1 MSKFDAFLIMLSTQG
16 LLGTCP
22 GIKNQLQKRIFFLP
36 LILLLGHG
44 CVSNP
49 GSGIHYYLLTPSSP
63 GESISTH
70 RHLNIGIGPIE
81 LPEYL
86 SRPHIFTQTG
96 KTQLKS
102 NKQHR
107 WAGSLE
113 NNFTDVLAT
122 DLGLQLQKSHIEIYP
137 WDRPRTVDRQIVV
150 HVTRFIAEGKTVYL
164 DARWRV
170 LDKQGDQRKIGSA
183 RLQNSLENNVAD
195 DDFDAI
201 VSLMSDLV
209 GELAH
214 EIAILL

>member
-1 MSKFDAFLIMLSTQG
+1 MINKK
-16 LLGTCP
+16 LLY
-22 GIKNQLQKRIFFLP
+22 LP
-36 LILLLGHG
+36 LILFLGYG

-49 GSGIHYYLLTPSSP
+49 GGGIHYYLLTPSSP

-86 SRPHIFTQTG
+86 SRAHIFTQTG

-122 DLGLQLQKSHIEIYP
+122 DLGMQLQKSHIEIYP
-137 WDRPRTVDRQIVV
+137 WDRPRSVDRQIVV
-150 HVTRFIAEGKTVYL
+150 HVTRFIADGETVHL

-183 RLQNSLENNVAD
+183 HLQQSLESNVPD

-201 VSLMSDLV
+201 VSLMGDLV

-214 EIAILL
+214 RIAVSL

>member
-1 MSKFDAFLIMLSTQG
+1 MINKK
-16 LLGTCP
+16 LL
-22 GIKNQLQKRIFFLP
+22 FLP
-36 LILLLGHG
+36 LLLLLNSG

-49 GSGIHYYLLTPSSP
+49 GSGIHYYLLTPSSL
-63 GESISTH
+63 GGSISAH

-86 SRPHIFTQTG
+86 SRPHIFTHTG

-137 WDRPRTVDRQIVV
+137 WDRPGTVDRQIVV
-150 HVTRFIAEGKTVYL
+150 HVTRFIADDRNVYL

-170 LDKQGDQRKIGSA
+170 LDKQGDQRKVASA
-183 RLQNSLENNVAD
+183 RLRQSLDSSAAD
-195 DDFDAI
+195 DDFDTI

-214 EIAILL
+214 EIAASL

>member
-1 MSKFDAFLIMLSTQG
+1 MIKKR
-16 LLGTCP
+16 LL
-22 GIKNQLQKRIFFLP
+22 FLP
-36 LILLLGHG
+36 LILFLGYG

-63 GESISTH
+63 GESISAH

-113 NNFTDVLAT
+113 HNFTDVLAT
-122 DLGLQLQKSHIEIYP
+122 DLGMQLQKSHIEIYP
-137 WDRPRTVDRQIVV
+137 WDRPGTVDRQVVV
-150 HVTRFIAEGKTVYL
+150 HVTRFIADGGTVYL

-170 LDKQGDQRKIGSA
+170 LDKQGDQRKVATA
-183 RLQNSLENNVAD
+183 RLQQSLDSSAAD

-214 EIAILL
+214 EIAVSL

>member
-1 MSKFDAFLIMLSTQG
+1 MLFLG
-16 LLGTCP
+16 Y
-22 GIKNQLQKRIFFLP
+22 
-36 LILLLGHG
+36 G

-63 GESISTH
+63 GGSISAH

-81 LPEYL
+81 FPEYL

-113 NNFTDVLAT
+113 NSFTDVLAT
-122 DLGLQLQKSHIEIYP
+122 DLGMQLQKSHIEIYP
-137 WDRPRTVDRQIVV
+137 WDRPRSVDRQVVV
-150 HVTRFIAEGKTVYL
+150 HVTRFIADGRTVYL

-170 LDKQGDQRKIGSA
+170 LDKQGDQRKVATA
-183 RLQNSLENNVAD
+183 RLQQSLDSSVAD

-214 EIAILL
+214 EIAVSL

>member
-1 MSKFDAFLIMLSTQG
+1 MINQKLFL
-16 LLGTCP
+16 
-22 GIKNQLQKRIFFLP
+22 LP
-36 LILLLGHG
+36 LILLLGYG

-49 GSGIHYYLLTPSSP
+49 GSGIHYYLLTPSSS
-63 GESISTH
+63 GTGVSTH

-86 SRPHIFTQTG
+86 ARPHIFTHTG
-96 KTQLKS
+96 KSQLKS

-113 NNFTDVLAT
+113 RNFTDVLAT
-122 DLGLQLQKSHIEIYP
+122 DLGMQLQKSHIEIYP
-137 WDRPRTVDRQIVV
+137 WDRPRSVDRQIVV
-150 HVTRFIAEGKTVYL
+150 HVTRFIADGRSVYL
-164 DARWRV
+164 DARWRI
-170 LDKQGDQRKIGSA
+170 LDKQGEQRKVATA
-183 RLQNSLENNVAD
+183 RLQSSLESDVAE

-214 EIAILL
+214 EIAVSL